1 MKKFAILAAAAAL
14 VLILAACDT
23 TTAEVRPDNTVL
35 NPPAEGTQK
44 APDEKTAATAAAN
57 EKSDMTAPSEPL
69 SGMDIKKLDD
79 STIAIIGQYVL
90 TREKYRVITE
100 YMSQKFDYKLTKE
113 QEKEFIEYIVNKK
126 MMAMEARSL
135 GYAEKPEIKAKYEWD
150 FDDILSHVYYEEN
163 VGKKSQVSEKD
174 AKAYYEAHTGDFVEI
189 KAQHILVKNKTLAES
204 LHKRIL
210 GGESFDDLAKKYSED
225 ATTKEKGGNL
235 GAFTKGVMV
244 QEFEDS
250 AFALGD
256 NEVSQP
262 VKTVYGYHLIKVLER
277 KKYSYDD
284 SKDKIVKMIKE
295 KKQQQVFD
303 DAINALKKK
312 YKLTVNQDAIK

>member
-1 MKKFAILAAAAAL
+1 MKKIISFVLGAAL
-14 VLILAACDT
+14 VLLLVSCDT
-23 TTAEVRPDNTVL
+23 TTAEVKPDNTIL
-35 NPPAEGTQK
+35 NPPGQTQK
-44 APDEKTAATAAAN
+44 AAEEKTAPSASNDRTDIS
-57 EKSDMTAPSEPL
+57 EPSEPL
-69 SGMDIKKLDD
+69 SGMEIKKLDD
-79 STIAIIGQYVL
+79 ATIAIVGSYVL
-90 TREKYRVITE
+90 TKEKYRIITE
-100 YMSQKFDYKLTKE
+100 YMNQKFDYKLTKE

-135 GYAEKPEIKAKYEWD
+135 GYADKPEIKAKYEWD
-150 FDDILSHVYYEEN
+150 FDDILSHVYYAEN
-163 VGKKSQVSEKD
+163 VEKKSQVSEKD
-174 AKAYYEAHTGDFVEI
+174 AKVYYDAHTGDFVEI

-210 GGESFDDLAKKYSED
+210 GGESFEELAKKYSED

-244 QEFEDS
+244 QEFEDA

-303 DAINALKKK
+303 DAIGALKKK
-312 YKLTVNQDAIK
+312 YKVTVNQDAVR